1 MGVKHFYPWYKKKCG
16 ECITPCPQRIDTLAI
31 DLNGLFHLCAQK
43 VYRYGTGPSLL
54 IQKNTSLS
62 TSRTNI
68 ALFKE
73 ICAKMERL
81 RNDINPAKKLILCVD
96 GVAGCGKMYQQR
108 QRRFKTG
115 LTMDINGFNPNSFTP
130 GTKLMDHLTK
140 YVDWYIRNMMTNS
153 KAWQELEVVFS
164 NEKVPGEGEHKI
176 MQYLRVYGNPSETIC
191 VYGLDADLIMI
202 GVLLPL
208 NNVYIA
214 REAEYGFIEYIRL
227 DTLKTNI
234 LGMMRWPTATSTVPT
249 TPTMSFDPKTALQ
262 DFILMSF
269 LVGNDFLPTLPTVT
283 ILDGALDMVLE
294 IYLEVGAV
302 HGHLT
307 KVDPVTQQIVFR
319 KEAVLDFF
327 RRFGSREK
335 ELVETKYNSQHAF
348 FPDPLVLRNLR
359 IHQQR
364 NVVHFDKY
372 REDYYKAKFRGAD
385 RSVRSIVTEYLDGMR
400 WVLNYYRNG
409 IPDWTWFFP
418 YFYGPFL
425 TDFAEVLETYECRP
439 FQLHEPV
446 NPFLQLMMVLPENSK
461 SLIPGELADVGT
473 HLKQYFPDVIEIDLT
488 GKRKEWEGVVILP
501 VIKLDDFVQYYKEHE
516 HTVHPVDKKRNI
528 RGKNFLYRF
537 NPMKRDHFSSFYG
550 NIYDCPV
557 VTTIVNF

>member
-1 MGVKHFYPWYKKKCG
+1 MGP
-16 ECITPCPQRIDTLAI
+16 
-31 DLNGLFHLCAQK
+31 
-43 VYRYGTGPSLL
+43 
-54 IQKNTSLS
+54 
-62 TSRTNI
+62 
-68 ALFKE
+68 
-73 ICAKMERL
+73 
-81 RNDINPAKKLILCVD
+81 
-96 GVAGCGKMYQQR
+96 
-108 QRRFKTG
+108 
-115 LTMDINGFNPNSFTP
+115 
-130 GTKLMDHLTK
+130 
-140 YVDWYIRNMMTNS
+140 
-153 KAWQELEVVFS
+153 
-164 NEKVPGEGEHKI
+164 
-176 MQYLRVYGNPSETIC
+176 
-191 VYGLDADLIMI
+191 
-202 GVLLPL
+202 
-208 NNVYIA
+208 
-214 REAEYGFIEYIRL
+214 
-227 DTLKTNI
+227 
-234 LGMMRWPTATSTVPT
+234 
-249 TPTMSFDPKTALQ
+249 
-262 DFILMSF
+262 
-269 LVGNDFLPTLPTVT
+269 
-283 ILDGALDMVLE
+283 
-294 IYLEVGAV
+294 V

-307 KVDPVTQQIVFR
+307 AVDPVSQQTVFR
-319 KEAVLDFF
+319 KEAMLAFF

-364 NVVHFDKY
+364 NVVYFDKY
-372 REDYYKAKFRGAD
+372 REDYYKAKFRGTD
-385 RSVRSIVTEYLDGMR
+385 RSVRTIVTEYLDGMR

-425 TDFAEVLETYECRP
+425 TDFPEVLETYECRP

-473 HLKQYFPDVIEIDLT
+473 HLKQYFPDIIEIDLT

>member
-16 ECITPCPQRIDTLAI
+16 ECISPCPQRIDTLAI

-54 IQKNTSLS
+54 MQKHMNASS
-62 TSRTNI
+62 SSRTNI

-73 ICAKMERL
+73 ICSKMERL
-81 RNDINPAKKLILCVD
+81 RNDIRPVKKLVLCVD

-115 LTMDINGFNPNSFTP
+115 LTMDVNGFNPNSFTP

-153 KAWQELEVVFS
+153 RAWQDLEVVFS

-176 MQYLRVYGNPSETIC
+176 MQYFRVYGNPSENIC

-202 GVLLPL
+202 GLLLPL
-208 NNVYIA
+208 SNVYVA
-214 REAEYGFIEYIRL
+214 REPEYGFIEYIHL
-227 DTLKTNI
+227 EVLKTN
-234 LGMMRWPTATSTVPT
+234 LLNMMRWPMVEGAAP
-249 TPTMSFDPKTALQ
+249 FEPKTALQ

-294 IYLEVGAV
+294 IYLGMGGKM
-302 HGHLT
+302 GHLT
-307 KVDPVTQQIVFR
+307 AVDPSTNQIVFR
-319 KEAVLDFF
+319 RESMLVFF
-327 RRFGSREK
+327 REFSSREK
-335 ELVETKYNSQHAF
+335 ELIELKYNSQHAF

-359 IHQQR
+359 IHNQK
-364 NVVHFDKY
+364 NVVHFEKY
-372 REDYYKAKFRGAD
+372 RTDYYKAKFWGPRK
-385 RSVRSIVTEYLDGMR
+385 STTTIVSEYLDGMN
-400 WVLNYYRNG
+400 WILNYYKNG
-409 IPDWTWFFP
+409 IPDWTWFYP

-425 TDFAEVLETYECRP
+425 TDFPEVLQTYESRP
-439 FQLHEPV
+439 FQLHDPV
-446 NPFLQLMMVLPENSK
+446 DPFLQLMMVLPENSK
-461 SLIPGELADVGT
+461 SLIPGTLGNVST
-473 HLKQYFPDVIEIDLT
+473 HLKKYFPDVIEIDLT

-501 VIKLDDFVQYYKEHE
+501 IIQLEDFVQYYKEHE
-516 HTVHPVDKKRNI
+516 HTIHTVDRKRNI

-557 VTTIVNF
+557 VTTILNF

>member
-16 ECITPCPQRIDTLAI
+16 ECISACPQRVDTLAI

-54 IQKNTSLS
+54 MQKHLNASS

-73 ICAKMERL
+73 ICAKIERL
-81 RNDINPAKKLILCVD
+81 RNEVSPVKKLVLCVD

-115 LTMDINGFNPNSFTP
+115 LTMDVNGFNPNSFTP

-140 YVDWYIRNMMTNS
+140 YVDWYVRNMMTNS
-153 KAWQELEVVFS
+153 RAWQDLEVVFS

-202 GVLLPL
+202 GILLPL
-208 NNVYIA
+208 RNVYVA
-214 REAEYGFIEYIRL
+214 REPEYGFIEYIHL
-227 DTLKTNI
+227 GVLKTNI
-234 LGMMRWPTATSTVPT
+234 LQMMRWPEAEGAAA
-249 TPTMSFDPKTALQ
+249 FDPYTALQ

-269 LVGNDFLPTLPTVT
+269 LVGNDFLPTLPTVA

-294 IYLEVGAV
+294 IYLKIGGAV
-302 HGHLT
+302 GHLT
-307 KVDPVTQQIVFR
+307 AVEPTTNQVVFR
-319 KEAVLDFF
+319 RAALLVFF
-327 RRFGSREK
+327 REFSSREK
-335 ELVETKYNSQHAF
+335 ELIEIKYNSQHAF

-359 IHQQR
+359 IHNQK

-372 REDYYKAKFRGAD
+372 REDYYKAKFRTRTPD
-385 RSVRSIVTEYLDGMR
+385 RATIVSGYLDGMN
-400 WVLNYYRNG
+400 WILNYYKNG
-409 IPDWTWFFP
+409 IPDWTWFYP

-425 TDFAEVLETYECRP
+425 TDFPEVLETYESRP

-446 NPFLQLMMVLPENSK
+446 DPFLQLMMVLPENSK
-461 SLIPGELADVGT
+461 SLIPGELADVST
-473 HLKQYFPDVIEIDLT
+473 HLKKYFPDIIEIDLT

-501 VIKLDDFVQYYKEHE
+501 ILQLEDFVRYYKEHE
-516 HTVHPVDKKRNI
+516 GSLHAVDRKRNI

-557 VTTIVNF
+557 VTTILNF

>member
-1 MGVKHFYPWYKKKCG
+1 MN
-16 ECITPCPQRIDTLAI
+16 A
-31 DLNGLFHLCAQK
+31 
-43 VYRYGTGPSLL
+43 S
-54 IQKNTSLS
+54 SS
-62 TSRTNI
+62 SRTNI

-73 ICAKMERL
+73 ICSKMERL
-81 RNDINPAKKLILCVD
+81 RNDIRPVKKLVLCVD

-115 LTMDINGFNPNSFTP
+115 LTMDVNGFNPNSFTP

-153 KAWQELEVVFS
+153 RAWQDLEVVFS

-176 MQYLRVYGNPSETIC
+176 MQYFRVYGNPSENIC

-202 GVLLPL
+202 GLLLPL
-208 NNVYIA
+208 SNVYVA
-214 REAEYGFIEYIRL
+214 REPEYGFIEYIHL
-227 DTLKTNI
+227 EVLKTN
-234 LGMMRWPTATSTVPT
+234 LLNMMRWPMVEGAAP
-249 TPTMSFDPKTALQ
+249 FEPKTALQ

-294 IYLEVGAV
+294 IYLGMGGKM
-302 HGHLT
+302 GHLT
-307 KVDPVTQQIVFR
+307 AVDPSTNQIVFR
-319 KEAVLDFF
+319 RESMLVFF
-327 RRFGSREK
+327 REFSSREK
-335 ELVETKYNSQHAF
+335 ELIELKYNSQHAF

-359 IHQQR
+359 IHNQK
-364 NVVHFDKY
+364 NVVHFEKY
-372 REDYYKAKFRGAD
+372 RTDYYKAKFWGPRK
-385 RSVRSIVTEYLDGMR
+385 STTTIVSEYLDGMN
-400 WVLNYYRNG
+400 WILNYYKNG
-409 IPDWTWFFP
+409 IPDWTWFYP

-425 TDFAEVLETYECRP
+425 TDFPEVLQTYESRP
-439 FQLHEPV
+439 FQLHDPV
-446 NPFLQLMMVLPENSK
+446 DPFLQLMMVLPENSK
-461 SLIPGELADVGT
+461 SLIPGTLGNVST
-473 HLKQYFPDVIEIDLT
+473 HLKKYFPDVIEIDLT

-501 VIKLDDFVQYYKEHE
+501 IIQLEDFVQYYKEHE
-516 HTVHPVDKKRNI
+516 HTIHTVDRKRNI

-557 VTTIVNF
+557 VTTILNF

>member
-16 ECITPCPQRIDTLAI
+16 DCISPSPPQIETLAI

-54 IQKNTSLS
+54 IQKNMNSS
-62 TSRTNI
+62 SRTNI

-81 RNDINPAKKLILCVD
+81 RSEINPSKKLILCVD

-115 LTMDINGFNPNSFTP
+115 LTMDIHGFNPNSFTP

-153 KAWQELEVVFS
+153 KAWQELEVIFS

-191 VYGLDADLIMI
+191 IYGLDADLIMI

-208 NNVYIA
+208 SKVYIA
-214 REAEYGFIEYIRL
+214 REPEYGFIEYIHL
-227 DTLKTNI
+227 EMLKTNI
-234 LGMMRWPTATSTVPT
+234 LGMMKWPGSIPSAPTAP
-249 TPTMSFDPKTALQ
+249 FDAKTALQ

-294 IYLEVGAV
+294 IYLEIGPV

-307 KVDPVTQQIVFR
+307 AVDPTSQQIVFR
-319 KEAVLDFF
+319 KQAMTAFF
-327 RRFGSREK
+327 RLFSSREK
-335 ELVETKYNSQHAF
+335 ELIEMKYNSQHAF

-364 NVVHFDKY
+364 TVVHFDKY
-372 REDYYKAKFRGAD
+372 RADYYKAKFWGTD
-385 RSVRSIVTEYLDGMR
+385 TSIRTIVSEYLDGMS
-400 WVLNYYRNG
+400 WILNYYKNG

-418 YFYGPFL
+418 FFYGPFL
-425 TDFAEVLETYECRP
+425 TDFPEVLDTYECRP

-446 NPFLQLMMVLPENSK
+446 DPFLQLMMVLPENSK
-461 SLIPGELADVGT
+461 SLIPGELANVGE

-501 VIKLDDFVQYYKEHE
+501 IIQLGDFVAYYKEHE
-516 HTVHPVDKKRNI
+516 HTVHAVDKKRNI

-537 NPMKRDHFSSFYG
+537 SPMKRDHFSSFYG